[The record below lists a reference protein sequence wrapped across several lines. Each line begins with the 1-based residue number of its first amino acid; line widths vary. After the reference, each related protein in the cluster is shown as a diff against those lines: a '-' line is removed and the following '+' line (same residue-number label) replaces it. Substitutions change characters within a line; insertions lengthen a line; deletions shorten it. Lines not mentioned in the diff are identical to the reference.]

1 MPPLPFYGVPIQM
14 VQPADTRNDDI
25 AQQDID
31 NTRRLEANM
40 THVREALQSLRYGS
54 ISLTVHE
61 GRIVQ
66 IDILEKR
73 RMKPD

>member
-1 MPPLPFYGVPIQM
+1 M